1 VTVVASGVRLAVVGW
16 GAALDA
22 VSSRTYRGW
31 KEAVVVSEA
40 MGPQER
46 FGALYDTHRAALG
59 AYCRRRLPVDVVDDV
74 LAEIFL
80 TAWRRIDEIP
90 TESELVWLYR
100 VARNVVA
107 NQRRGLARR
116 VRLVARVLTLRSV
129 PDVELDAS
137 PIAQDRWIV
146 DALST
151 LSSADQE
158 LIRLRAWEELT
169 SADIAV
175 VLGITAAAV
184 DMRLNRAR
192 RRLER
197 ALSSMG
203 NIDVRGVATVASK
216 GVS

>member
-1 VTVVASGVRLAVVGW
+1 
-16 GAALDA
+16 
-22 VSSRTYRGW
+22 
-31 KEAVVVSEA
+31 VVSEA
-40 MGPQER
+40 TGRDVR
-46 FGALYDTHRAALG
+46 FGSLYDAHRAALG

-107 NQRRGLARR
+107 NQRRGMARR
-116 VRLVARVLTLRSV
+116 VRLVARVLTFRSV
-129 PDVELDAS
+129 GDVELGAS

-151 LSSADQE
+151 LSSSDQE
-158 LIRLRAWEELT
+158 LIRLRTWEELT
-169 SADIAV
+169 SAEIAV
-175 VLGITAAAV
+175 VLGITSAAV
-184 DMRLNRAR
+184 NMRLNRAR

-197 ALSSMG
+197 ALGSMG
-203 NIDVRGVATVASK
+203 QIEVRGVAKVASK

>member
-1 VTVVASGVRLAVVGW
+1 M
-16 GAALDA
+16 D
-22 VSSRTYRGW
+22 
-31 KEAVVVSEA
+31 SEA
-40 MGPQER
+40 MGREER
-46 FGALYDTHRAALG
+46 FGSLYDAHRAALG
-59 AYCRRRLPVDVVDDV
+59 AYCSRRLPVDVVDDV

-90 TESELVWLYR
+90 TESELLWLYR

-107 NQRRGLARR
+107 NQRRGFARR
-116 VRLVARVLTLRSV
+116 VRLIARVLTLRSV
-129 PDVELDAS
+129 PDLELGAS

-151 LSSADQE
+151 LSSSDQE

-169 SADIAV
+169 SAEIAV
-175 VLGITAAAV
+175 VLGITSAAV
-184 DMRLNRAR
+184 DMRLSRAR

-197 ALSSMG
+197 ALNSMG
-203 NIDVRGVATVASK
+203 KIEVRGVAKIAGK